1 MESFSVLRAQKIS
14 QSAETAAHNHNLRAS
29 ESKTETNVNRS
40 RSSENELLLGSRDT
54 VKTINQIIDDLDLKT
69 AVRKDANRA
78 IELVLSASPEHF
90 YDFEKAGITREQWDE
105 LIPAN
110 YKDRMNVYWKKIAR
124 VQKHFKKDNFE
135 KWKKD
140 TVAWAE
146 KEFGKNIV
154 NLVCHVDEKTPHA
167 HLIVA
172 SVVDGKLTAKQFFTP
187 ITARKWQDSYSKAT
201 GLKRGI
207 SSDKKHEDKIAN
219 EFNQAKQKGYRKG
232 YQVGKE
238 TGQQEAKQ
246 AGKKVGAFFGS
257 AVSSFIKRDELE
269 QAEKD
274 KKDAERE
281 LASERKRNA
290 EVRAQQSK
298 KHERELQQE
307 QQKTATAEAR
317 YEKKKAELAWVLEVG
332 GDDLRKKLKADI
344 DSKQTTAEKAIK
356 DYFKKPRLSVQER
369 QQEASLLQRE
379 EAPQSNK
386 TSSKVKKTSV

>member
-54 VKTINQIIDDLDLKT
+54 VKTLNQIIDDLDLKT

-90 YDFEKAGITREQWDE
+90 YDFKKAGITREQWDE
-105 LIPAN
+105 LTPEN
-110 YKDRMNVYWKKIAR
+110 YKNRMDVYWKKIAR

-140 TVAWAE
+140 TVNWTQ

-154 NLVCHVDEKTPHA
+154 NLVLHMDEKTPHA
-167 HLIVA
+167 HLIVTP
-172 SVVDGKLTAKQFFTP
+172 VVDGKLTAKQFFTP

-207 SSDKKHEDKIAN
+207 SSDKKHEDKKEN
-219 EFNQAKQKGYRKG
+219 EVNQAKKTGYRKG
-232 YQVGKE
+232 YKV
-238 TGQQEAKQ
+238 GQQEAKQ
-246 AGKKVGAFFGS
+246 AGKKVGAFLGS
-257 AVSSFIKRDELE
+257 MVSSFTKRDELE

-274 KKDAERE
+274 KKEAERE

-290 EVRAQQSK
+290 EAQAQLVK

-307 QQKTATAEAR
+307 QQKKATAEAR

-369 QQEASLLQRE
+369 KQVPEELAPQEAL
-379 EAPQSNK
+379 AKNAVGNK
-386 TSSKVKKTSV
+386 AKLG

>member
-110 YKDRMNVYWKKIAR
+110 YSDRMDVYWKKIAR
-124 VQKHFKKDNFE
+124 VQKYFKKDNFE

-140 TVAWAE
+140 TVNWAQ
-146 KEFGKNIV
+146 KEYGKNIV
-154 NLVCHVDEKTPHA
+154 NLVLHKDEKTPHM
-167 HLIVA
+167 HLVVVPVVA
-172 SVVDGKLTAKQFFTP
+172 GKLTAKQFFTP
-187 ITARKWQDSYSKAT
+187 ITATRWQDSYSKAT

-207 SSDKKHEDKIAN
+207 SSEKRHENKVENATK
-219 EFNQAKQKGYRKG
+219 QAKAKGYRKG
-232 YQVGKE
+232 YQAGKE

-246 AGKKVGAFFGS
+246 AGQQVGSFLGAI
-257 AVSSFIKRDELE
+257 ASSFSKKDEGEKELLKRELE
-269 QAEKD
+269 QEKQ
-274 KKDAERE
+274 RT
-281 LASERKRNA
+281 ASAVQHLR
-290 EVRAQQSK
+290 K
-298 KHERELQQE
+298 KHERELEQE
-307 QQKTATAEAR
+307 REKTVAAVAR
-317 YEKKKAELAWVLEVG
+317 YEKKKTELAWVLEVG
-332 GDDLRKKLKADI
+332 GDDLRQKLKADR
-344 DSKQTTAEKAIK
+344 DSKHTASKQALRS
-356 DYFKKPRLSVQER
+356 FFSNPRPSGQGLALQEC
-369 QQEASLLQRE
+369 ASLLRE
-379 EAPQSNK
+379 KIPPAF
-386 TSSKVKKTSV
+386 KK

>member
-135 KWKKD
+135 KWKKA

-207 SSDKKHEDKIAN
+207 SSDKKHEDKKEN
-219 EFNQAKQKGYRKG
+219 EVNQAKKTGYRKG

-290 EVRAQQSK
+290 EVQAQ
-298 KHERELQQE
+298 
-307 QQKTATAEAR
+307 
-317 YEKKKAELAWVLEVG
+317 
-332 GDDLRKKLKADI
+332 
-344 DSKQTTAEKAIK
+344 
-356 DYFKKPRLSVQER
+356 
-369 QQEASLLQRE
+369 
-379 EAPQSNK
+379 
-386 TSSKVKKTSV
+386 